1 MKEIRNT
8 THKPIRVPL
17 PQGKT
22 LHLGPLHEGQVTPS
36 ALDHPPFKA
45 LVEAGEIEVLGEGEV
60 ETPHPFKEEKGADA
74 SGGRGHH
81 PTTVVHPS
89 GDR

>member
-1 MKEIRNT
+1 MKEIRNA

-22 LHLGPLHEGQVTPS
+22 LYLGPLQEGQVAPS
-36 ALDHPPFKA
+36 ALDHPPFKE
-45 LVEAGEIEVLGEGEV
+45 LVEAGEIEVLGDGEV
-60 ETPHPFKEEKGADA
+60 DTPNPFKKER
-74 SGGRGHH
+74 GGNTAGGQGHH
-81 PTTVVHPS
+81 SPTVVHPS

>member
-22 LHLGPLHEGQVTPS
+22 LHLGPLKEGQVTV
-36 ALDHPPFKA
+36 ATLDHPPFKA
-45 LVEAGEIEVLGEGEV
+45 MVESGDLEVLGDGQV
-60 ETPHPFKEEKGADA
+60 DTPHPFKEEKA
-74 SGGRGHH
+74 SGTGGQGHA
-81 PTTVVHPS
+81 TTAVHPS

>member
-22 LHLGPLHEGQVTPS
+22 LHLGPLHEGQVTV
-36 ALDHPPFKA
+36 ATLDHPPFKA
-45 LVEAGEIEVLGEGEV
+45 LVESGDLEILGDGTV
-60 ETPHPFKEEKGADA
+60 DTPHPFKEEKATA
-74 SGGRGHH
+74 TGGQGHA
-81 PTTVVHPS
+81 TTAVHPS